1 MLAGRLFGDVR
12 RKDGVVRGIPFRPAA
27 ISSRNQAGRGVMAT
41 STDGHG
47 TGVPV
52 TDPPPDRGDGQP
64 PRPPAEPFDLPY
76 PGPQPRRRSANPV
89 VLRVTQSVLALL
101 GALGAYQVGR
111 RIDFDDLVGDAL
123 QYPVYIG
130 TIIIGALV
138 GWGIGG
144 VIGRWLPSRMR
155 AIDTAADKRS
165 AGELAVGTI
174 GLVVGLLAAALAGI
188 AVARLPVVGPYL
200 LLPVVLLVAYI
211 FTRIA
216 ARKHADILRLVG
228 IRSRSS
234 ATVPPRI
241 IDTSAIIDGRII
253 DIARARF
260 LPGQIIVPTF
270 VVEELHRVADSTD
283 PEKRARGRRGLDLIE
298 ELKAVGESRVQIR
311 SGDQPGVDGVD
322 AKLVGLARDLHGSI
336 VTTDY
341 ALNKVARIQGIEV
354 LNVNELANAL
364 KPAVLPGESLNVR
377 VIREGREYDQGV
389 GYLDDGTMVV
399 VEGGRSLVG
408 DAAQDVEVTS
418 IIQNPSGKMI
428 FARRSDSA

>member
-1 MLAGRLFGDVR
+1 
-12 RKDGVVRGIPFRPAA
+12 
-27 ISSRNQAGRGVMAT
+27 MAT

-64 PRPPAEPFDLPY
+64 PPPPAEQFGLPY

-111 RIDFDDLVGDAL
+111 RIDFGDLVGDVL

-130 TIIIGALV
+130 AIIIGALV

-165 AGELAVGTI
+165 AGELAVGAI

-322 AKLVGLARDLHGSI
+322 AKLVSLARDLHGSI

-428 FARRSDSA
+428 FARRPGSV